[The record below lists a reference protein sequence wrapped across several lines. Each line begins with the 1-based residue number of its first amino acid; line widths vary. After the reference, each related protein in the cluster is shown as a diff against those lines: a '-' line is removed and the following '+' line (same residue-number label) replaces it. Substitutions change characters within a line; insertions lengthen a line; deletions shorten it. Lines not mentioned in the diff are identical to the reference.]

1 MSQLWATELEKC
13 KKESLWFTSEEL
25 GEINKLMFIKNPKYL
40 SEMLLFKSKA
50 ELFDF
55 ISYVCN
61 FVILYLGQL
70 MLLVINYAA
79 KEIIKTYVKK
89 VAGNNKSNLYLMENS
104 SYDKHSCHSFCFK
117 WPHEEIV

>member
-55 ISYVCN
+55 IS
-61 FVILYLGQL
+61 
-70 MLLVINYAA
+70 
-79 KEIIKTYVKK
+79 
-89 VAGNNKSNLYLMENS
+89 
-104 SYDKHSCHSFCFK
+104 
-117 WPHEEIV
+117 